1 MASSRRSRKTR
12 RSASLAT
19 LARHDAQ
26 IPALWIFAVLFIL
39 FGKQWQAATAG
50 HAALTF
56 ILFVSLFGAIL
67 WGAFG
72 VVRHAEHLAEKLGE
86 PYGTLILTMSVTVIE
101 VAFIV
106 TAVFNGAPG
115 SPVARDAVF
124 AVFMIMLNGVV
135 GICLLL
141 GGLRHHEQSYNLP
154 GARAFLAVTIP
165 LAVFALVL
173 PNFTQTPGPILSSAQ
188 ALTIGAL
195 TLALYGVFLTMQT
208 ARYSGFFKDPDSI
221 GELLEHDH
229 HSSRSVGFHSAALL
243 ATLLPAVFLTEEL
256 GHIVERA
263 VQAAGAPIAVV
274 GVIVAVLVL
283 APESMGAL
291 QAAIRNKLQR
301 SVNIALGSVL
311 ATIGLTI
318 PGVLLLGV
326 VMGKP
331 IVLGLGPREMLLLA
345 TTLLVSSLT
354 FGGERTNMLQGVVHL
369 VMFLVFIL
377 LMFLP

>member
-1 MASSRRSRKTR
+1 MASNSRAARKR
-12 RSASLAT
+12 RPTADPLA
-19 LARHDAQ
+19 LLRNDLQ
-26 IPALWIFAVLFIL
+26 VPALWASALLFVL
-39 FGKQWQAATAG
+39 FGKGWLAAASG
-50 HAALTF
+50 NAALT
-56 ILFVSLFGAIL
+56 LFLFAWLFGTIL

-72 VVRHAEHLAEKLGE
+72 VVRHAEYLAAKLGE

-101 VAFIV
+101 VAFII
-106 TAVFNGAPG
+106 TAVFSGAEN

-173 PNFTQTPGPILSSAQ
+173 PNFTQTPGPILSTGQ
-188 ALTIGAL
+188 ALGIGAL
-195 TLALYGVFLTMQT
+195 TLALYGAFLTMQT
-208 ARYSGFFKDPDSI
+208 ARYSGFFKDPD
-221 GELLEHDH
+221 GEADEDDDH
-229 HSSRSVGFHSAALL
+229 NSPHPVSFHAAALL
-243 ATLLPAVFLTEEL
+243 VTLLPVVFLTEEL

-263 VQAAGAPIAVV
+263 VRAAGAPIAVV
-274 GVIVAVLVL
+274 GVLVAVLVL

-291 QAAIRNKLQR
+291 QAALRNKLQR

-318 PGVLLLGV
+318 PGVLLLGTI
-326 VMGKP
+326 MGKP
-331 IVLGLGPREMLLLA
+331 IVLGLEPREMLLLA
-345 TTLLVSSLT
+345 VTLLVSSLT

-369 VMFLVFIL
+369 VMFVMFVL